1 MQTMMEKI
9 IEQNEKL
16 ASEIKELKL
25 QAASAK

>member
-9 IEQNEKL
+9 IEQNENL
-16 ASEIKELKL
+16 ASEIKEMKL